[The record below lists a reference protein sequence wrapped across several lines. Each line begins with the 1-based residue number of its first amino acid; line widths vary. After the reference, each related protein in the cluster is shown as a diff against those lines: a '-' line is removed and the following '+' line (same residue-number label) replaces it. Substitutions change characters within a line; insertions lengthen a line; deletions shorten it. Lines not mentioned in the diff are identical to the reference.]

1 MSTLYAW
8 GLGKDGQLG
17 LGTKEDQTRPAMLPH
32 QIENIVSLAV
42 GPRMNL
48 ALTSDGEMYSWGQ
61 GLMGELGLAYI
72 THQEYPAKITK
83 VSCKFKAV
91 AVGYE
96 HSLAVS
102 EAGDLYVWGANDLG
116 QLGTGDLKPIDRPTK
131 LKLPQKFVSVAAGT
145 KHSMAL
151 TEHGFLLCWGGGW
164 AAQIGDGESK
174 SFLTPR
180 LLSEDLTFKY
190 ISAGDY
196 CSLAITSTSL
206 VSDTLL

>member
-1 MSTLYAW
+1 MYAW
-8 GLGKDGQLG
+8 GVTKGGQTG
-17 LGTKEDQTRPAMLPH
+17 LGTKEDQTQPAKVPVDF
-32 QIENIVSLAV
+32 ENVVSLSV
-42 GPRMNL
+42 GPRMTL
-48 ALTSDGEMYSWGQ
+48 ALTSDGDLYSWGT

-72 THQEYPAKITK
+72 TRQETPAKITK
-83 VSCKFKAV
+83 VSVKFKAI

-96 HSLAVS
+96 HCLAVS

-151 TEHGFLLCWGGGW
+151 SEHGFVFTWGGGW
-164 AAQIGDGESK
+164 AGQNGDTASK
-174 SFLTPR
+174 SFLTPH

-190 ISAGDY
+190 ISAGDF
-196 CSLAITSTSL
+196 CSVAINSTSFL
-206 VSDTLL
+206 